1 MRKYEEEH
9 YRFDN
14 IKEVI
19 TKKNDV
25 MAFINCSDDT
35 GSISVIL
42 FPKVYKQTS
51 STSYYD
57 KQPYY
62 LWKNYSDN
70 LELSCVRDD
79 GSVVFEI
86 TIPESSS
93 SPLTIHQFVI
103 NIGKL
108 IEIRYF
114 VGETMMG
121 DSYVN
126 YQNVVIEVPEILT
139 NRQSDAIE
147 S

>member
-1 MRKYEEEH
+1 M
-9 YRFDN
+9 
-14 IKEVI
+14 
-19 TKKNDV
+19 
-25 MAFINCSDDT
+25 
-35 GSISVIL
+35 
-42 FPKVYKQTS
+42 
-51 STSYYD
+51 
-57 KQPYY
+57 
-62 LWKNYSDN
+62 
-70 LELSCVRDD
+70 
-79 GSVVFEI
+79 FEI